1 MKWDEHIMNEYVKAL
16 LIFGALGIFIAII
29 QVKYF

>member
-1 MKWDEHIMNEYVKAL
+1 MKWDEHMNEYVKAL